1 MAGQDKKEA
10 GIGMRRMLRLLPIR
24 FLSLALIYL
33 VAGVTL
39 GTIDALGYGSFKSAH
54 SHLLAGAF
62 FTLVIMGAMYQ
73 LLPTIIGAELKHRS
87 LAEFQFILANLGFI
101 SLVYAFLSNYS
112 FLKVAGLIAFISF
125 ILFAFE
131 IFATALSVRDFYR
144 RSLAIWFFLAAVVY
158 LVAGSAYAL
167 AGVLGIIRFDIA
179 THAHMLTL
187 GFIAMTNF
195 GGLYELF
202 PMLSLK
208 KLYSRR
214 LGEAHF
220 FIANIAAIGM
230 FIDFTGRGTLFI
242 LSSLLF
248 LAGFY
253 LFAYNLTR
261 TYFSKSH
268 GPEVEMDI
276 SARFMAYAL
285 AFGVAGVTAGFTS
298 AVLGFPGSF
307 THVHLTLTGWV
318 GLTIVGAM
326 YHIVPMLTWLEK
338 YSSKVGQPGVPL
350 IQDLYKKPLAKVLFI
365 TLNTTLALFAFSSL
379 LPALSLFAIPLAL
392 AFLAFAVEMFLVLG
406 R

>member
-1 MAGQDKKEA
+1 MQ
-10 GIGMRRMLRLLPIR
+10 MLKLLPVR
-24 FLSLALIYL
+24 FLCAGLIYL
-33 VAGVTL
+33 IAGVLL
-39 GTIDALGYGSFKSAH
+39 GALDALGYGSFRSVH

-73 LLPTIIGAELKHRS
+73 LLPTILGAEIRHRL
-87 LAEFQFILANLGFI
+87 LAELSFILANLGFL
-101 SLVYAFLSNYS
+101 SLGYAFLRDYS
-112 FLKVAGLIAFISF
+112 LLPAAGAVALAAFL
-125 ILFAFE
+125 LFAFE
-131 IFATALSVRDFYR
+131 IFATALGVKEFHR
-144 RSLAIWFFLAAVVY
+144 RSVAVWFFLAAVVY
-158 LVAGSAYAL
+158 LVVGATYAL
-167 AGVLGIIRFDIA
+167 LGVTGKIRFDTA

-208 KLYSRR
+208 KLHSRK
-214 LGEAHF
+214 LAEAHF
-220 FIANIAAIGM
+220 FIANLAAIGM
-230 FIDFTGRGTLFI
+230 FAGFAERGTLF
-242 LSSLLF
+242 LLASLLF

-298 AVLGFPGSF
+298 AVVGFPGSF
-307 THVHLTLTGWV
+307 THVHLILAGWV

-326 YHIVPMLTWLEK
+326 YHILPMLTWMEK
-338 YSSKVGQPGVPL
+338 YSSKVGQEGVPL
-350 IQDLYKKPLAKVLFI
+350 IQDLYNKRLARVLFI
-365 TLNTTLALFAFSSL
+365 TLNASLALFAFSSL
-379 LPALSLFAIPLAL
+379 LPVLSLFAIPLAL